1 MPTDYDIVSDFT
13 QDYNR
18 AYMLLNTYYAE
29 AYRDVGFYLGN
40 QWSLEQMKYLNEE
53 RRNSF
58 TFNKSRKTINMV
70 SGYLSAN
77 QMQSVVVS
85 RENSNPETADQL
97 TDLLHTQMA
106 PKGYKV
112 MQKARHNSLVSGV
125 SWVSPW
131 IDYRQ
136 DYQNG
141 RIDFHLDN
149 WNDIIWDPFSQRID
163 LEDSSFL
170 ARRKYLGK
178 DVIKSLVPGSER
190 LSYVDKIEAIK
201 PKTGVDIKYDPTPSS
216 FSSIGQFYYGDI
228 KFGVKPSERQ
238 GTGSAGLDN
247 EDIFINNVNA
257 ALEDGPKNVVITD
270 GKKSVKYPNI
280 SKAVGTGLETSDY
293 SKSDVDFYDGEKKIG
308 GLSLKKDNAIY
319 WESADVRFKNEVANL
334 ADAITTG
341 KLGDQVSYVPYVDAR
356 GNEDKVII
364 KMYNKKEDKPI
375 SGVIVDDLPEQDVQ
389 QVIFGN
395 DNVPVAIRSWR
406 PGDFKVEGNTLTIT
420 CSKLY
425 VTMDDVIAD
434 NAQPILN
441 IRHDKSRRKTRGL
454 RALLQTKKSLF
465 RKDSDDLKGNVV
477 RLKYDSFN

>member
-1 MPTDYDIVSDFT
+1 MDVLEKFLYSI
-13 QDYNR
+13 
-18 AYMLLNTYYAE
+18 AYK
-29 AYRDVGFYLGN
+29 F
-40 QWSLEQMKYLNEE
+40 
-53 RRNSF
+53 
-58 TFNKSRKTINMV
+58 
-70 SGYLSAN
+70 
-77 QMQSVVVS
+77 
-85 RENSNPETADQL
+85 
-97 TDLLHTQMA
+97 
-106 PKGYKV
+106 PKGYPDMKNEQDINLLSEMISKIV
-112 MQKARHNSLVSGV
+112 EGEFHLLDEDK
-125 SWVSPW
+125 
-131 IDYRQ
+131 RQ
-136 DYQNG
+136 DAEEIMNILKSELG
-141 RIDFHLDN
+141 
-149 WNDIIWDPFSQRID
+149 
-163 LEDSSFL
+163 LED
-170 ARRKYLGK
+170 K
-178 DVIKSLVPGSER
+178 DFKISGYNFYVLVPGSER

-216 FSSIGQFYYGDI
+216 FSSIGQFYYGDV
-228 KFGVKPSERQ
+228 KFGVKPSEKQ

-257 ALEDGPKNVVITD
+257 ALEGGPKNVVITD
-270 GKKSVKYPNI
+270 GKKSVRYPNI

-293 SKSDVDFYDGEKKIG
+293 SKSDVDFYDDEKKIG

-406 PGDFKVEGNTLTIT
+406 PGDFKVEGNTLTII

>member
-1 MPTDYDIVSDFT
+1 M
-13 QDYNR
+13 
-18 AYMLLNTYYAE
+18 
-29 AYRDVGFYLGN
+29 
-40 QWSLEQMKYLNEE
+40 
-53 RRNSF
+53 
-58 TFNKSRKTINMV
+58 
-70 SGYLSAN
+70 
-77 QMQSVVVS
+77 
-85 RENSNPETADQL
+85 
-97 TDLLHTQMA
+97 
-106 PKGYKV
+106 
-112 MQKARHNSLVSGV
+112 
-125 SWVSPW
+125 
-131 IDYRQ
+131 
-136 DYQNG
+136 
-141 RIDFHLDN
+141 
-149 WNDIIWDPFSQRID
+149 
-163 LEDSSFL
+163 
-170 ARRKYLGK
+170 
-178 DVIKSLVPGSER
+178 
-190 LSYVDKIEAIK
+190 
-201 PKTGVDIKYDPTPSS
+201 
-216 FSSIGQFYYGDI
+216 
-228 KFGVKPSERQ
+228 
-238 GTGSAGLDN
+238 
-247 EDIFINNVNA
+247 
-257 ALEDGPKNVVITD
+257 
-270 GKKSVKYPNI
+270 
-280 SKAVGTGLETSDY
+280 
-293 SKSDVDFYDGEKKIG
+293 
-308 GLSLKKDNAIY
+308 KKDNAIY